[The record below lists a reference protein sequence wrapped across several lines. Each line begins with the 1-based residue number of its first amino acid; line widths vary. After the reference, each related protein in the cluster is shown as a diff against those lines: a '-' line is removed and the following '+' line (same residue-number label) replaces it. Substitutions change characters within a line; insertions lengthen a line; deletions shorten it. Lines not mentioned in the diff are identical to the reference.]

1 MLKVGLNSFQ
11 KIGSYITKHADSAVG
26 NAFAKDVKQTVS
38 ADVKSGSQITT
49 DTFQKAGG
57 STGSKVTKPISA
69 VVSPKLTFEDV
80 YKIAKLGNGR
90 IKIIPKNPGMQINGK
105 NLTSIEMPEYL

>member
-1 MLKVGLNSFQ
+1 MYESYFMLKVGLNSFQ

-26 NAFAKDVKQTVS
+26 NVFAKDVKL
-38 ADVKSGSQITT
+38 GSQITT
-49 DTFQKAGG
+49 DTFQKAGI

-90 IKIIPKNPGMQINGK
+90 IKIIPKNPGMQINR
-105 NLTSIEMPEYL
+105 S